1 MTVINTNTGSL
12 YAQQAMNTNSRG
24 LATVMQQLSTGK
36 RINNAVDDVA
46 GLAISTRLTSQIKG
60 LNQAVRNANDAISL
74 IQTAEGATEQVTNM
88 LQRMRELSIQASND
102 TNNDKDRG
110 FLDLEFQQLKD
121 EIDRVGM
128 NTQWNGKN
136 ILDGTAGKLN
146 DGNFTFQIGANA
158 NQTIGLKLPNMQSAP
173 YSPDF
178 GNGAAVAVTDHFKF
192 NQDPLQKTGF
202 GVTQFKVL
210 GVPTTPGDIS
220 TAAVATSPYASVVN
234 FDFGSLNGV
243 VSPWA
248 GGNTYTTASPGPQ
261 KSLGVV
267 VQSTIA
273 GRAVQY
279 KISQADIDASKLFD
293 ANPTA
298 DGAKELSVTVAEH
311 LAAKLN
317 DQYVGLPFAATAA
330 AGVLTVTATGLESF
344 GDHATATSPGG
355 AAVQTVTGDLNSIDP
370 SANIKDGSHAAD
382 GLARID
388 AALQTINQARSAM
401 GAVVSR
407 LQFAADN
414 LFNVSA
420 KATESRSR
428 IEDTDYSMA
437 TTELAKRN
445 IIQQA
450 AQAMLAQANQ
460 APQMVLQLLK

>member
-121 EIDRVGM
+121 EIDRIGM

-158 NQTIGLKLPNMQSAP
+158 NQIITLQLPNLQSAP
-173 YSPDF
+173 DPAKL
-178 GNGAAVAVTDHFKF
+178 GPAGALTPLGTFTPAPLTSSAVD
-192 NQDPLQKTGF
+192 L
-202 GVTQFKVL
+202 
-210 GVPTTPGDIS
+210 S
-220 TAAVATSPYASVVN
+220 TLNANYANYV
-234 FDFGSLNGV
+234 
-243 VSPWA
+243 
-248 GGNTYTTASPGPQ
+248 
-261 KSLGVV
+261 GVV
-267 VQSTIA
+267 VQANIA
-273 GRAVQY
+273 GKAVQY
-279 KISQADIDASKLFD
+279 KITPADIKQVLDTAGSGSPVLLSGIVGGQLADKLNKEYTGVDGALSASVNALGKLEVVSGSSPAIAF
-293 ANPTA
+293 TA
-298 DGAKELSVTVAEH
+298 DVRPIK
-311 LAAKLN
+311 
-317 DQYVGLPFAATAA
+317 
-330 AGVLTVTATGLESF
+330 
-344 GDHATATSPGG
+344 
-355 AAVQTVTGDLNSIDP
+355 GDLNSINPD
-370 SANIKDGSHAAD
+370 ANIRDGKSAAD

-388 AALQTINQARSAM
+388 AALQVINEARSKM

-460 APQMVLQLLK
+460 APQLVLQLLK